1 MWMWFRCF
9 DIDSEF
15 SKGIE
20 NFGENVFEETNETI
34 RIDKIRYIQLATY
47 ISGSII
53 FNEFL

>member
-1 MWMWFRCF
+1 MWFRCF